1 MKFLRNTKITV
12 SIGIVVAV
20 SLLIGFSLNFII
32 MDGQMDAKMTQESNE
47 QFADSLAFQEQLIE
61 DYVAD
66 AERYLIQF
74 SMAKEVKEAI
84 LKGSTSDEFQAYIG
98 NYYNSRDNVENVY
111 VADINSK
118 VIASY
123 VEPAIGKVLR
133 EGDRLT
139 QLHDALKNGLYN
151 AGIMTSGSTGQQILS
166 LYYPIYDND
175 KMIGFAGVAVYTQ
188 NLQAIFDE
196 LGQNMM
202 LIDSASNAYI
212 FNEDYD
218 KIGGQVEDTEE
229 LRILGKVQETDVVN
243 DEALI
248 GGVRYRIGAKMI
260 PGRTWVL
267 LAYKPYAEVYE
278 LADRLHSI
286 MLGINVVTFA
296 FVLVVL
302 IVITSFLLKDITKI
316 LNVCNVLRTLD
327 LRNRE
332 NLKEYCGKSETG
344 KISAS
349 VLELAESLAGVLSD
363 VRQSETSL
371 SNNVEAVKAYISNTE
386 ELTQKIVVSMSEIS
400 QGASDQA
407 EDILVAAEEVSKI
420 SDLIEENNVSL
431 ANLKDGSAEMEL
443 TSQNAI
449 EILNS
454 LSQMSETTE
463 AAISLINEKMD
474 MTNKATEEIAVATD
488 LITNIASQTNLL
500 AINASIEAARAGD
513 SGRGFA
519 VVAEEI
525 KMLSDQSEQSAS
537 KIRDIISSLI
547 STVEEANKAVKNVSD
562 IITRQN
568 KDIENTE
575 KAFSRVMSC
584 VKKSEQQ
591 VEEISNK
598 NDVLGEAKDTITELI
613 SNLSAIAQENAAM
626 SCESNLSMEDLGREM
641 TSIMSEIDKTSQV
654 AEELTANMGKFII

>member
-66 AERYLIQF
+66 AERYLMQF

-218 KIGGQVEDTEE
+218 KIGGQVEDAEE
-229 LRILGKVQETDVVN
+229 LRILGKVQETGVVN

-296 FVLVVL
+296 FVLIVL

-363 VRQSETSL
+363 VRQSETNL

-407 EDILVAAEEVSKI
+407 EDILVAADEVSKI

-568 KDIENTE
+568 KDIEDTE

>member
-229 LRILGKVQETDVVN
+229 LRILDKVQETDVVN

-547 STVEEANKAVKNVSD
+547 STVGEANEAVKNVSD

-568 KDIENTE
+568 KDIEDTE

-598 NDVLGEAKDTITELI
+598 NDVLGEAKDAITELI

-654 AEELTANMGKFII
+654 AEELTANMEKFII

>member
-12 SIGIVVAV
+12 SIGIVVTV

-66 AERYLIQF
+66 AERYLMQF

-218 KIGGQVEDTEE
+218 KIGGQVEDAEE

-296 FVLVVL
+296 FVLIVL

-568 KDIENTE
+568 KDIEDTE

-613 SNLSAIAQENAAM
+613 TNLSAIAQENAAM

-654 AEELTANMGKFII
+654 AEELNANMGKFII

>member
-229 LRILGKVQETDVVN
+229 LRILDKVQETDVVN

-431 ANLKDGSAEMEL
+431 TNLKDGSAEMKL

-547 STVEEANKAVKNVSD
+547 STVGEANEAVKNVSD

-568 KDIENTE
+568 KDIEDTE

-598 NDVLGEAKDTITELI
+598 NDVLGEAKDAITELI

-654 AEELTANMGKFII
+654 AEELTANMEKFII

>member
-66 AERYLIQF
+66 AERYLMQF

-229 LRILGKVQETDVVN
+229 LRILGEVQETGVVN

-296 FVLVVL
+296 FVLIVL

-568 KDIENTE
+568 KDIEDTE

-654 AEELTANMGKFII
+654 AEELNANMGKFII

>member
-66 AERYLIQF
+66 AERYLMQF

-248 GGVRYRIGAKMI
+248 GGVRYRIGAKKI

-296 FVLVVL
+296 FVLIVL

-363 VRQSETSL
+363 VRQSETNL

-568 KDIENTE
+568 KDIEDTE

-654 AEELTANMGKFII
+654 AEELNANMGKFII

>member
-188 NLQAIFDE
+188 NLQALFDE

-229 LRILGKVQETDVVN
+229 LRILDKVQETDVVN

-431 ANLKDGSAEMEL
+431 TNLKDGSAEMKL

-547 STVEEANKAVKNVSD
+547 STVGEANEAVKNVSD

-568 KDIENTE
+568 KDIEDTE

-591 VEEISNK
+591 VEKISNK
-598 NDVLGEAKDTITELI
+598 NDVLGEAKDAITELI

-654 AEELTANMGKFII
+654 AEELTANLEKFII

>member
-66 AERYLIQF
+66 AERYLMQF

-202 LIDSASNAYI
+202 LIDSASNTYI

-296 FVLVVL
+296 FVLIVL

-547 STVEEANKAVKNVSD
+547 STVEEANEAVKNVSN

-568 KDIENTE
+568 KDIEDTE

-654 AEELTANMGKFII
+654 AEELNANMGKFII

>member
-229 LRILGKVQETDVVN
+229 LRILGKVQETGVVN

-296 FVLVVL
+296 FVLIVL

-363 VRQSETSL
+363 VRQSETNL

-568 KDIENTE
+568 KDIEDTE

-654 AEELTANMGKFII
+654 AEELNANMGKFII

>member
-431 ANLKDGSAEMEL
+431 TNLKDGSAEMKL

-568 KDIENTE
+568 KDIEDTE

-613 SNLSAIAQENAAM
+613 TNLSAIAQENAAM

-654 AEELTANMGKFII
+654 AEELTANLEKFII

>member
-66 AERYLIQF
+66 AERYLMQF

-218 KIGGQVEDTEE
+218 KIGGQVEDAEE

-296 FVLVVL
+296 FVLIVL

-363 VRQSETSL
+363 VRQSETNL

-568 KDIENTE
+568 KDIEDTE

>member
-229 LRILGKVQETDVVN
+229 LRILDKVQETDVVN

-547 STVEEANKAVKNVSD
+547 STVGEANEAVKNVSD

-568 KDIENTE
+568 KDIEDTE

-598 NDVLGEAKDTITELI
+598 NDVLGEAKDAITELI

-654 AEELTANMGKFII
+654 AEELTANLEKFII

>member
-66 AERYLIQF
+66 AERYLMQF

-218 KIGGQVEDTEE
+218 KIGGQVEDAEE
-229 LRILGKVQETDVVN
+229 LRILGKVQETGVVN

-296 FVLVVL
+296 FVLIVL

-363 VRQSETSL
+363 VRQSETNL

-654 AEELTANMGKFII
+654 AEELTANMEKFII

>member
-1 MKFLRNTKITV
+1 M
-12 SIGIVVAV
+12 
-20 SLLIGFSLNFII
+20 
-32 MDGQMDAKMTQESNE
+32 
-47 QFADSLAFQEQLIE
+47 
-61 DYVAD
+61 
-66 AERYLIQF
+66 
-74 SMAKEVKEAI
+74 
-84 LKGSTSDEFQAYIG
+84 
-98 NYYNSRDNVENVY
+98 
-111 VADINSK
+111 
-118 VIASY
+118 
-123 VEPAIGKVLR
+123 
-133 EGDRLT
+133 
-139 QLHDALKNGLYN
+139 
-151 AGIMTSGSTGQQILS
+151 
-166 LYYPIYDND
+166 
-175 KMIGFAGVAVYTQ
+175 
-188 NLQAIFDE
+188 
-196 LGQNMM
+196 
-202 LIDSASNAYI
+202 
-212 FNEDYD
+212 
-218 KIGGQVEDTEE
+218 
-229 LRILGKVQETDVVN
+229 
-243 DEALI
+243 
-248 GGVRYRIGAKMI
+248 
-260 PGRTWVL
+260 
-267 LAYKPYAEVYE
+267 
-278 LADRLHSI
+278 
-286 MLGINVVTFA
+286 
-296 FVLVVL
+296 
-302 IVITSFLLKDITKI
+302 
-316 LNVCNVLRTLD
+316 
-327 LRNRE
+327 
-332 NLKEYCGKSETG
+332 KEYCGKSETG

-431 ANLKDGSAEMEL
+431 TNLKDGSAEMKL

-547 STVEEANKAVKNVSD
+547 STVGEANEAVKNVSD

-568 KDIENTE
+568 KDIEDTE

-591 VEEISNK
+591 VEKISNK
-598 NDVLGEAKDTITELI
+598 NDVLGEAKDAITELI

-654 AEELTANMGKFII
+654 AEELTANLEKFII

>member
-66 AERYLIQF
+66 AERYLMQF

-218 KIGGQVEDTEE
+218 KIGGQVEDAEE
-229 LRILGKVQETDVVN
+229 LRILGKVQETGVVN

-363 VRQSETSL
+363 VRQSETNL

-568 KDIENTE
+568 KDIEDTE

-654 AEELTANMGKFII
+654 AEELTANLEKFII

>member
-66 AERYLIQF
+66 AERYLMQF

-218 KIGGQVEDTEE
+218 KIGGQVEDAEE

-568 KDIENTE
+568 KDIEDTE

-598 NDVLGEAKDTITELI
+598 NDVLGEAKDAITELI

-654 AEELTANMGKFII
+654 AEELTANLEKFII

>member
-66 AERYLIQF
+66 AERYLMQF

-218 KIGGQVEDTEE
+218 KIGGQVEDAEE
-229 LRILGKVQETDVVN
+229 LRILGKVQETGVVN

-296 FVLVVL
+296 FVLIVL

-363 VRQSETSL
+363 VRQSETNL

-613 SNLSAIAQENAAM
+613 TNLSAIAQENAAM

-654 AEELTANMGKFII
+654 AEELTANMEKFII

>member
-66 AERYLIQF
+66 AERYLMQF

-229 LRILGKVQETDVVN
+229 LRILDKVQETDVVN

-363 VRQSETSL
+363 VRQSETNL

-431 ANLKDGSAEMEL
+431 TNLKDGSAEMEL

-547 STVEEANKAVKNVSD
+547 STVGEANEAVKNVSD

-568 KDIENTE
+568 KDIEDTE

-654 AEELTANMGKFII
+654 AEELTANMEKFII

>member
-229 LRILGKVQETDVVN
+229 LRILDKVQETDVVN

-431 ANLKDGSAEMEL
+431 TNLKDGSAEMKL

-547 STVEEANKAVKNVSD
+547 STVGEANEAVKNVSD

-568 KDIENTE
+568 KDIEDTE

-654 AEELTANMGKFII
+654 AEELTANLEKFII

>member
-229 LRILGKVQETDVVN
+229 LRILDKVQETDVDN

-431 ANLKDGSAEMEL
+431 TNLKDGSAEMKL

-547 STVEEANKAVKNVSD
+547 STVGEANEAVKNVSD

-568 KDIENTE
+568 KDIEDTE

-598 NDVLGEAKDTITELI
+598 NDVLGEAKDAITELI

-654 AEELTANMGKFII
+654 AEELTANLEKFII

>member
-66 AERYLIQF
+66 AERYLMQF

-229 LRILGKVQETDVVN
+229 LRILDKVQETDVVN

-296 FVLVVL
+296 FVLIVL

-547 STVEEANKAVKNVSD
+547 STVGEANEAVKNVSD

-568 KDIENTE
+568 KDIEDTE

-654 AEELTANMGKFII
+654 AEELNANMGKFII

>member
-66 AERYLIQF
+66 AERYLMQF

-229 LRILGKVQETDVVN
+229 LRILGEVQETGVVN

-296 FVLVVL
+296 FVLIVL

-363 VRQSETSL
+363 VRQSETNL

-568 KDIENTE
+568 KDIEDTE

-613 SNLSAIAQENAAM
+613 TNLSAIAQENAAM

-654 AEELTANMGKFII
+654 AEELNANMGKFII

>member
-66 AERYLIQF
+66 AERYLMQF

-229 LRILGKVQETDVVN
+229 LRILGKVQETGVVN

-278 LADRLHSI
+278 LADRLH

-296 FVLVVL
+296 FVLIVL

-363 VRQSETSL
+363 VRQSETNL

-613 SNLSAIAQENAAM
+613 TNLSAIAQENAAM

-654 AEELTANMGKFII
+654 AEELNANMGKFII

>member
-66 AERYLIQF
+66 AERYLMQF

-202 LIDSASNAYI
+202 LIDSASTAYI
-212 FNEDYD
+212 FIEDYD
-218 KIGGQVEDTEE
+218 KIGGHVEDTEE

-296 FVLVVL
+296 FVLIVL

-400 QGASDQA
+400 QGATDQA

-547 STVEEANKAVKNVSD
+547 STVEEANEAVKNVSN

-568 KDIENTE
+568 KDIEDTE

-654 AEELTANMGKFII
+654 AEELNANMGKFII

>member
-66 AERYLIQF
+66 AERYLMQF

-218 KIGGQVEDTEE
+218 KIGGQVEDAEE
-229 LRILGKVQETDVVN
+229 LRILGKVQETGVVN

-296 FVLVVL
+296 FVLIVL

-363 VRQSETSL
+363 VRQSETNL

-568 KDIENTE
+568 KDIEDTE

-641 TSIMSEIDKTSQV
+641 TSIISEIDKTSQV

>member
-66 AERYLIQF
+66 AERYLMQF

-296 FVLVVL
+296 FVLIVL

-363 VRQSETSL
+363 VRQSETNL

-568 KDIENTE
+568 KDIEDTE

-613 SNLSAIAQENAAM
+613 TNLSAIAQENAAM

-654 AEELTANMGKFII
+654 AEELNANMGKFII

>member
-202 LIDSASNAYI
+202 LIDSASNTYI

-431 ANLKDGSAEMEL
+431 TNLKDGSAEMKL

-547 STVEEANKAVKNVSD
+547 STVGEANEAVKNVSD

-568 KDIENTE
+568 KDIEDTE

-654 AEELTANMGKFII
+654 AEELTANLEKFII

>member
-229 LRILGKVQETDVVN
+229 LRILDKVQETDVVN

-349 VLELAESLAGVLSD
+349 VLELAESLAGFLSD

-431 ANLKDGSAEMEL
+431 TNLKDGSAEMKL

-547 STVEEANKAVKNVSD
+547 STVGEANEAVKNVSD

-568 KDIENTE
+568 KDIEDTE

-598 NDVLGEAKDTITELI
+598 NDVLGEAKDAITELI

-654 AEELTANMGKFII
+654 AEELTANLEKFII

>member
-66 AERYLIQF
+66 AERYLMQF

-151 AGIMTSGSTGQQILS
+151 AGIMTSGATGQQILS

-202 LIDSASNAYI
+202 LIDSASNTYI

-296 FVLVVL
+296 FVLIVL

-363 VRQSETSL
+363 VRQSETNL

-568 KDIENTE
+568 KDIEDTE

-591 VEEISNK
+591 VEELSNK

-613 SNLSAIAQENAAM
+613 TNLSAIAQENAAM

-654 AEELTANMGKFII
+654 AEELNANMGKFII

>member
-66 AERYLIQF
+66 AERYLMQF

-218 KIGGQVEDTEE
+218 KIGGQVEDAEE
-229 LRILGKVQETDVVN
+229 LRILGKVQETGVVN

-296 FVLVVL
+296 FVLIVL

-363 VRQSETSL
+363 VRQSETNL

-500 AINASIEAARAGD
+500 AINASIEAARVGD

-568 KDIENTE
+568 KDMGDTE

-654 AEELTANMGKFII
+654 AEELTANMEKFII

>member
-229 LRILGKVQETDVVN
+229 LRILDKVQETDVVN

-302 IVITSFLLKDITKI
+302 IAITSFLLKDITKI

-431 ANLKDGSAEMEL
+431 TNLKDGSAEMKL

-547 STVEEANKAVKNVSD
+547 STVGEANEAVKNVSD

-568 KDIENTE
+568 KDIEDTE

-598 NDVLGEAKDTITELI
+598 NDVLGEAKDAITELI

-654 AEELTANMGKFII
+654 AEELTANMEKFII

>member
-66 AERYLIQF
+66 AERYLMQF

-218 KIGGQVEDTEE
+218 KIGGQVEDAEE
-229 LRILGKVQETDVVN
+229 LRILGKVQETGVVN

-296 FVLVVL
+296 FVLIVL

-363 VRQSETSL
+363 VRQSETNL

-568 KDIENTE
+568 KDIGDTE

-654 AEELTANMGKFII
+654 AEELTANMEKFII

>member
-66 AERYLIQF
+66 AERYLMQF

-296 FVLVVL
+296 FVLIVL

-400 QGASDQA
+400 QGATDQA

-547 STVEEANKAVKNVSD
+547 STVEEANEAVKNVSN

-568 KDIENTE
+568 KDIEDTE

-654 AEELTANMGKFII
+654 AEELNANMGKFII

>member
-66 AERYLIQF
+66 AERYLMQF

-229 LRILGKVQETDVVN
+229 LRILGEVQETGVVN

-296 FVLVVL
+296 FVLIVL

-363 VRQSETSL
+363 VRQSETNL

-547 STVEEANKAVKNVSD
+547 STVEEANKTVKNVSD

-568 KDIENTE
+568 KDIEDTE

-613 SNLSAIAQENAAM
+613 TNLSAIAQENAAM

-654 AEELTANMGKFII
+654 AEELNANMGKFII